1 MMTEPSSPRAPRL
14 RDRRRI
20 APLGL
25 VFGLVLASL
34 ASISSARSQDVA
46 TSEEISGVVEL
57 FTSQGCSSCPPA
69 DRVLSAYARRADV
82 LALSYHVDY
91 WDYIGWRDAFASREN
106 TERQR
111 AYGHALGTRT
121 VYTPQMI
128 VNGTAALSKVRAP
141 EVEAALGAA
150 PRPSAAERGHVRLEL
165 KDKKLRVV
173 ASGPVGAQPGGM
185 QAVLVLVTYRGDTI
199 TDVGRGENE
208 GKKLLNSHSVRHFRV
223 LGSLAERPLDV
234 EMPVSM
240 LAEPEGGKTGCAA
253 FLQLMGEDGEPG
265 PIIAAAKIDLVD

>member
-1 MMTEPSSPRAPRL
+1 MMTEPETQRAPSA
-14 RDRRRI
+14 RDRCRR
-20 APLGL
+20 
-25 VFGLVLASL
+25 ASL
-34 ASISSARSQDVA
+34 ALAFGLLLAFAPSAYARDVA
-46 TSEEISGVVEL
+46 TSDEIAGVVEL

-69 DRVLSAYARRADV
+69 DRVLTAFARRADV

-111 AYGHALGTRT
+111 AYSHALGTRS

-128 VNGTAALSKVRAP
+128 VNGTTALSKARAR
-141 EVEAALGAA
+141 EVEAAIAAA
-150 PRPSAAERGHVRLEL
+150 PEISQAQHGHVRLEL
-165 KDKKLRVV
+165 EDRKLRVS
-173 ASGPVGAQPGGM
+173 ARAPSPTATDGM
-185 QAVLVLVTYRGDTI
+185 QAVLVLVTYRGDQI

-208 GKKLLNSHSVRHFRV
+208 GRKLLNSHSVRHFRV

-240 LAEPEGGKTGCAA
+240 LAEPDGGKTGCAA
-253 FLQLMGEDGEPG
+253 FIQMMGEDGEPG
-265 PIIAAAKIDLVD
+265 PILAAAKIDLVK